1 MRPVVHFEFLVPQ
14 PPKSIEFFQ
23 NVFGWKIDKW
33 GTGPQDY
40 WTAKTREQNQP
51 GIDGGFVTP
60 HDNQPRTVNTIEVDD
75 LDAYIQRVFEAGGQ
89 NVVPRM
95 AIPGVGW
102 VAYCTDPNGLVF
114 GIYQSDPNAVTDT
127 TV

>member
-14 PPKSIEFFQ
+14 PEKTIQFFETI
-23 NVFGWKIDKW
+23 FGWKISKW
-33 GTGPQDY
+33 AGPKDY
-40 WTAKTREQNQP
+40 WTAQTHDEGKP
-51 GIDGGFVTP
+51 GINGGIVPP

-95 AIPGVGW
+95 AIAGVGYL
-102 VAYCTDPNGLVF
+102 AYCTDPNGLIF
-114 GIYQSDPNAVTDT
+114 GIFQADASAVPDT